1 MSEFVADNGVR
12 VSDEMVSRWAGEA
25 ESGFE
30 GLQVE
35 SFGGRAWEEVETEPL
50 HDPSECQRV
59 EADRTGCVPAGHDRV
74 CVDLS
79 SARP

>member
-1 MSEFVADNGVR
+1 
-12 VSDEMVSRWAGEA
+12 MVSRWAGEA

-35 SFGGRAWEEVETEPL
+35 SFGVELGRKWRLNPGTL

-79 SARP
+79 SAHP

>member
-1 MSEFVADNGVR
+1 MSLLPT
-12 VSDEMVSRWAGEA
+12 MVFELAMRWSVGGLVKL
-25 ESGFE
+25 SGFE

-79 SARP
+79 SAHP

>member
-1 MSEFVADNGVR
+1 M
-12 VSDEMVSRWAGEA
+12 
-25 ESGFE
+25 
-30 GLQVE
+30 
-35 SFGGRAWEEVETEPL
+35 

-79 SARP
+79 SVTREVTQTLKAS